1 VTVERGPN
9 ERREPIFL
17 KERTEREGKHEG
29 GGGTQQ
35 EHTPTTRVSEEG
47 GRETEARWGV
57 HGGGSRSTCAKRV
70 QNARKKKQIH
80 IVRKV
85 PKYKRAT
92 NAQVI
97 AAPEAKDP
105 GTVFG
110 SKLWPRPG
118 GEPENR
124 LVAPKD
130 RYTELHAQSLE
141 GTCNPFVRVRGHV
154 QAMGGLSSSLSEG
167 GGGGSPRS

>member
-1 VTVERGPN
+1 M
-9 ERREPIFL
+9 
-17 KERTEREGKHEG
+17 RTRTKNNPH
-29 GGGTQQ
+29 
-35 EHTPTTRVSEEG
+35 R
-47 GRETEARWGV
+47 A
-57 HGGGSRSTCAKRV
+57 
-70 QNARKKKQIH
+70 
-80 IVRKV
+80 RKV

-167 GGGGSPRS
+167 GEGVNLVWSFSAPRHRRISLRRISLIVLTHPV